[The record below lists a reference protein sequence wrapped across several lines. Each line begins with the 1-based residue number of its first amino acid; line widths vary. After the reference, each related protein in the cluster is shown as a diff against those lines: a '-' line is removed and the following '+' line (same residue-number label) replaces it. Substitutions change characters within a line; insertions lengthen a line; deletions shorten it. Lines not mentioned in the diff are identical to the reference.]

1 MNAFINAQ
9 RDPESAPVTCH
20 LPDGFKREGIVV
32 ELQRALYGLVD
43 SPALWYKE
51 WTLTLSKLGL
61 VPCLEEPC
69 IFVNELRTVF
79 VVFYVDDV

>member
-9 RDPESAPVTCH
+9 RDPESALVTCH

-61 VPCLEEPC
+61 VLCLKEPY
-69 IFVNELRTVF
+69 IFINEL
-79 VVFYVDDV
+79 